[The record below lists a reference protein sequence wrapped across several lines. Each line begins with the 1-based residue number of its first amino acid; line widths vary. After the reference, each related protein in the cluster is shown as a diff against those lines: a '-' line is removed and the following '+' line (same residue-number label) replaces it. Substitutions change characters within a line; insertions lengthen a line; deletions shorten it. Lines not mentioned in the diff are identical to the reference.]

1 MGSRDEW
8 EEAPNLGHLDF
19 RLWVFEPLHDFV
31 AETNNYSNCPL
42 FPEGPTPSALTFF
55 FYKYHHS
62 IFLFP
67 SIVNRSSSPP
77 SNPWDT
83 MTPGPKFLIRSAL
96 AKPGSTRP

>member
-55 FYKYHHS
+55 FFLQISSLYFSVS
-62 IFLFP
+62 I
-67 SIVNRSSSPP
+67 NR
-77 SNPWDT
+77 
-83 MTPGPKFLIRSAL
+83 
-96 AKPGSTRP
+96 